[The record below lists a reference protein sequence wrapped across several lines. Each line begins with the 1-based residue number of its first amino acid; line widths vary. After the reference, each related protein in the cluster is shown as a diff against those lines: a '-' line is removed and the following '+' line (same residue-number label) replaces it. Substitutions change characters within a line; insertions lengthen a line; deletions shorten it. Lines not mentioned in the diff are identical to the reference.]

1 GPRAPSSSTSS
12 GRTARTTGSAGARC
26 RRLRLDRVGT
36 AGTCDSTSAASPRS
50 DMFGSRGTRRRR
62 LIIVVEFVLGAVC
75 GTTLGVLAATLASGF
90 GWQIFGVW
98 LAGACLNYVPL
109 ALHALSL
116 LPPGRLEAELSG
128 VDVPGDLRYYT

>member
-1 GPRAPSSSTSS
+1 
-12 GRTARTTGSAGARC
+12 
-26 RRLRLDRVGT
+26 
-36 AGTCDSTSAASPRS
+36 
-50 DMFGSRGTRRRR
+50 MFGSRGTRRRR

-128 VDVPGDLRYYT
+128 VDVPGDLRYYTVAQIWIAVPLLFVVLASLQLRARPV